1 MKFGQNLPR
10 NQVPEWASN
19 YIDYKRLKKL
29 IKTAKQA
36 VEHGDDPDLAG
47 FSFTLDR
54 QLENVDTFYNRKY
67 AEFSRRLRLLY
78 ERYGMVSKLS
88 DGMDKEEMEDLMG
101 TLLELR
107 GQYRKL
113 QWYGEVNRRGFVKIT
128 KKLDKKIPSSHAQS
142 QYLSGK
148 VDPKPFATNNKLTLD
163 MRAIN
168 DWLSSLGPAKAPD
181 DASSMKSGSSGS
193 LRRIASRSSTNIP
206 STTLEALDHAI
217 REDSP
222 EKLNEALST
231 TSSTTASSTNFLLE
245 LLQRSISAKSRQCV
259 LMILQKVPTFDQEDD
274 MNKRNCLHRTVISIG
289 RSRALELSIQP
300 EGSTE
305 SPKSSAFINAA
316 QPPVRAPDTL
326 KVEEREPGTD
336 VGKDE
341 QAEQLLSLVLE
352 HMTEQQKP
360 AIATRDIYGR
370 LPLHYAAQYGL
381 VRVSQTLLKYMEDWQ
396 QFDVTE
402 GIDSSWW
409 QDIEG
414 FAPLHLA
421 VNGGHYRTTKA
432 LLLVYDD
439 DQKPH
444 TRVTHTDVEK
454 NGASLSLATKSNF
467 TKIVKLLVEAGVDV
481 DYQDQQGET
490 ALHVAARFGFDEC
503 AQILMDTPG
512 PSGVNVEL
520 AEKTYGWTPLFIACV
535 DGHFEI
541 AKLLVQKG
549 ATVSKKD
556 HSGWTPQE
564 HAALRGH
571 LDIAKYLTQFTPPP
585 SLHSSPDI
593 AAQTKGGLN
602 GALVNG
608 ALEDRKSHA
617 VSKDGANGTGNGKV
631 SDPVKSFGHRY
642 LMDESLIL
650 VSLGSMDGRKDLE
663 SVLLENIALTDAHRT
678 QLDTALSVVVSAQGA
693 GGESSVIDLPVQE
706 NISTSPITFTTR
718 DPTKVKLFFDL
729 VPTYAGST
737 DKVIGRAV
745 ALLSSI
751 KPTIGAKRM
760 NLQGDLSVPLVSR
773 DTLDV
778 IGSVNFNFLIIT
790 PFSHPNMSV
799 SEERTYW
806 KKSATRVIGHRGLGK
821 NFGRDNEAGRSLQLG
836 ENTLDSFV
844 AAASLGAS
852 YVEFDVQM
860 TKDHVPVIYHDF
872 LVSETGADV
881 PVHSLTLEQFLA
893 LSERKP
899 RDKGQ
904 IAKAQDADADV
915 PPQGRTQR
923 SYSLGGSREDD
934 RPDMRE
940 RMKHTRDFKKKGYKG
955 NLRGDFIT
963 SSFTTLEEMFK
974 RLPEDISFNIEM
986 KYPMLWET
994 EDEEMDTYAVELNS
1008 FVDIVLKMVYER
1020 SNKRNIIFSSFH
1032 PDICLLLSFKQPNFP
1047 VLFLTDAGCTPA
1059 GDIRAS
1065 SLQEAVRFA
1074 SRWNLLG
1081 IVSAAQPFVLCPRL
1095 IQVVRNSG
1103 LVCVS
1108 YGTDNNDPQNAKL
1121 QAQEGIDAVIV
1132 DSVARVRKGLT
1143 ESEDF
1148 TALSD
1153 ELTEGIKLA

>member
-1 MKFGQNLPR
+1 
-10 NQVPEWASN
+10 
-19 YIDYKRLKKL
+19 
-29 IKTAKQA
+29 
-36 VEHGDDPDLAG
+36 
-47 FSFTLDR
+47 
-54 QLENVDTFYNRKY
+54 
-67 AEFSRRLRLLY
+67 
-78 ERYGMVSKLS
+78 
-88 DGMDKEEMEDLMG
+88 
-101 TLLELR
+101 
-107 GQYRKL
+107 
-113 QWYGEVNRRGFVKIT
+113 
-128 KKLDKKIPSSHAQS
+128 
-142 QYLSGK
+142 
-148 VDPKPFATNNKLTLD
+148 
-163 MRAIN
+163 
-168 DWLSSLGPAKAPD
+168 
-181 DASSMKSGSSGS
+181 
-193 LRRIASRSSTNIP
+193 
-206 STTLEALDHAI
+206 
-217 REDSP
+217 
-222 EKLNEALST
+222 
-231 TSSTTASSTNFLLE
+231 
-245 LLQRSISAKSRQCV
+245 
-259 LMILQKVPTFDQEDD
+259 
-274 MNKRNCLHRTVISIG
+274 
-289 RSRALELSIQP
+289 
-300 EGSTE
+300 
-305 SPKSSAFINAA
+305 
-316 QPPVRAPDTL
+316 
-326 KVEEREPGTD
+326 
-336 VGKDE
+336 
-341 QAEQLLSLVLE
+341 
-352 HMTEQQKP
+352 
-360 AIATRDIYGR
+360 
-370 LPLHYAAQYGL
+370 
-381 VRVSQTLLKYMEDWQ
+381 
-396 QFDVTE
+396 
-402 GIDSSWW
+402 
-409 QDIEG
+409 
-414 FAPLHLA
+414 
-421 VNGGHYRTTKA
+421 
-432 LLLVYDD
+432 
-439 DQKPH
+439 
-444 TRVTHTDVEK
+444 
-454 NGASLSLATKSNF
+454 
-467 TKIVKLLVEAGVDV
+467 
-481 DYQDQQGET
+481 
-490 ALHVAARFGFDEC
+490 
-503 AQILMDTPG
+503 
-512 PSGVNVEL
+512 
-520 AEKTYGWTPLFIACV
+520 
-535 DGHFEI
+535 
-541 AKLLVQKG
+541 
-549 ATVSKKD
+549 
-556 HSGWTPQE
+556 
-564 HAALRGH
+564 
-571 LDIAKYLTQFTPPP
+571 
-585 SLHSSPDI
+585 
-593 AAQTKGGLN
+593 
-602 GALVNG
+602 
-608 ALEDRKSHA
+608 
-617 VSKDGANGTGNGKV
+617 SKDGANGTGNGKV

-904 IAKAQDADADV
+904 IAKAQDADADL
-915 PPQGRTQR
+915 PQGRTQR

-1143 ESEDF
+1143 ESEDL

-1153 ELTEGIKLA
+1153 GLTEGVKLA